1 MQSWDNLRFFL
12 SVARTGSVT
21 AASEKLEVNQS
32 TVSRR
37 IQHFEE
43 ELDVRLFERLTT
55 GYALTPE
62 GEELFHR
69 AARIEEETLAIER
82 HVMGKNVKLEGPIRV
97 TLSLA
102 MSRYLLTPVFKK
114 FHRLHPGIQ
123 LYLDC
128 SNSLHNLT
136 AREADVAIRVTPD
149 AIPVNLIGRELGL
162 MKFAVYGE
170 QRYVESWRKSKGK
183 NPLRWIGEDNSMARP
198 AWLPAHVE
206 PLQLVMRTNEL
217 LATVDLLNQG
227 LGVGRLPAVIGDAE
241 KKLVRLKFKNHLP
254 EVPVWL
260 LTHVD
265 MRRVSR
271 VSVFTAFVVDELR
284 KALNY

>member
-1 MQSWDNLRFFL
+1 MQDWDNLRFFL
-12 SVARTGSVT
+12 SVARTGSLT
-21 AASEKLEVNQS
+21 AASEKLGVNQS

-37 IQHFEE
+37 IQHFEQ

-55 GYALTPE
+55 GYILTPE
-62 GEELFHR
+62 GEELFRR
-69 AARIEEETLAIER
+69 ASRIEEETQAIER

-102 MSRYLLTPVFKK
+102 MSRYLLTPIFKK
-114 FHRLHPGIQ
+114 FHCLHPGIQ
-123 LYLDC
+123 LHLDF

-149 AIPVNLIGRELGL
+149 AIPGNLIGRELGV

-170 QRYVESWRKSKGK
+170 QRYIESWRKSKGK
-183 NPLRWIGEDNSMARP
+183 KPLRWIGEDNNIARP
-198 AWLPAHVE
+198 AWLPTNIE
-206 PLQLVMRTNEL
+206 PLQLVMRTNDV

-227 LGVGRLPAVIGDAE
+227 LGVGRLPTFIGDAE
-241 KKLVRLKFKNHLP
+241 KKLARLKIKNHLP
-254 EVPVWL
+254 EVPAWL

-271 VSVFTAFVVDELR
+271 VSVFTALVVDDLR
-284 KALNY
+284 KILHY